1 MPAAAKKQA
10 ANGKTPRKRRTKR
23 QAASFGLGAIEV
35 GASPVPPEIEA
46 LAQAVAGDGGTVIG
60 RYREPYGGR
69 WLLFCALPIE
79 RVAATPYQRDLSD
92 THVGKLANAI
102 EKVGSFL
109 DPIVAV
115 RKEGASTDGD
125 GVRYFTPNG
134 HHRLGAMRKL
144 GAKSIVLLLVPETA
158 LEYQILA
165 LNTEK
170 AHNLREK
177 SSEVIRMARSLAD
190 LGSES
195 EKAYAFQFEEPSLL
209 VLGLCYEQRPRFSG
223 SAYQS
228 ILKKICGTFLEE
240 PLRASLK
247 VREKQASRFLE
258 LDDRIAKIVEA
269 LKARG
274 MESPY
279 LKMFVVARLNP
290 LRFKK
295 GATAD
300 FDETLEKMRA
310 SADKFD
316 AGSIKRED
324 IARAPPIA
332 EAE

>member
-1 MPAAAKKQA
+1 MPKKPAAD
-10 ANGKTPRKRRTKR
+10 GKTTRKRRTKR
-23 QAASFGLGAIEV
+23 AAASFGLGAIEV
-35 GASPVPPEIEA
+35 ATSPIPPEIDA
-46 LAQAVAGDGGTVIG
+46 LARTVEGDGGTVIG

-115 RKEGASTDGD
+115 RKEGGQD

-190 LGSES
+190 IGSES
-195 EKAYAFQFEEPSLL
+195 ESAYAFQFEEASLL

-228 ILKKICGTFLEE
+228 ILKKICGVFLDE
-240 PLRASLK
+240 PLRASLR
-247 VREKQASRFLE
+247 VREKQATRILA
-258 LDDRIAKIVEA
+258 LDDRIAEIVAA

-274 MESPY
+274 MDSPY
-279 LKMFVVARLNP
+279 LKVFVVARLNP

-316 AGSIKRED
+316 AGSIKKED
-324 IARAPPIA
+324 IARAPPIG